1 MTLPQMLAAHARRYG
16 RDKVAPREKKY
27 GIWQEVTWED
37 YAAHVRAVG
46 LGLEALGLRRG
57 ETPASLCG
65 NPPAGLYTELG
76 APAPGAIPVGGYAD
90 GLPPQV
96 RYPLEHSGAATAVAG
111 GPG

>member
-16 RDKVAPREKKY
+16 RGKVALREKKY

-57 ETPASLCG
+57 ETLAIVCG
-65 NPPAGLYTELG
+65 NRPAWLYTELG
-76 APAPGAIPVGGYAD
+76 AQAPRASPVGAYVA
-90 GLPPQV
+90 GLPAHG
-96 RYPLEHSGAATAVAG
+96 RDGAEHSKARIPLA
-111 GPG
+111 